1 MKLPLSWLK
10 EYVDIDI
17 SPEELADKLTKSG
30 TEVESI
36 EAIGSELEGVVV
48 AQVKDFIKHPNAD
61 KLRLC
66 QVDAGL
72 EESLQIVCGATNF
85 EPGDKVALAKVGTDF
100 GEGFVIKEAKIRG
113 EKSFGM
119 LCSEQE
125 LGITEEECSGIM
137 ILDADL
143 TIGTPIVDVV
153 GKPEIVFEMEVTWNR
168 PDCLSIVG
176 LAREV
181 AALCDVPLKMPEIK
195 LDENS
200 AQNTADYVKVSIDNP
215 EDCPRYI
222 ARIAENVK
230 IKPSPL
236 WMQKR
241 LTACGIRAINNV
253 VDITNYV
260 LLELGQPL
268 HAFDATL
275 LKGGEI
281 NVRRA
286 KAGEKI
292 VTLDDVEREL
302 VDDMIVI
309 ADVSDPVALAG
320 VMGGAGSE
328 ISGDTAKVLL
338 ESATFS
344 PASIRSTS
352 SKLSFT
358 SDSAHRFERTVDAY
372 GCDFASRRAAGL
384 MQELADATI
393 MSSAVDIF
401 PAPQPTHKISLAYK
415 DINKL
420 MGFEIDRQQI
430 KNILESLTI
439 IIAEELDD
447 VLQLEIPSYRPDLVI
462 EADIIEEIAR
472 MHGVDDIPDIPV
484 KCSVVEDA
492 DETSYRKTLKLR
504 KTLESLG
511 LTETM
516 NYSFTSA
523 KLLNIFAPE
532 EGRLVLPNPVSL
544 DFEIMRDSLIPQM
557 VESLGRNQARQVE
570 EASFYEV
577 GATFKLEDESPKEF
591 RSCCIGLMG
600 PLGRDTLNKRTKISD
615 QESFSWLKGLLE
627 KLNSTIKIDS
637 FTFEPKE
644 ICYFERNRGFEISI
658 NGKVCGICGLVKNKI
673 KNKWRIKD
681 SLAVAEFDTA
691 IVFAAK
697 QKDVTLK
704 DVAQYPS
711 TSRDLA
717 VVVDES
723 ISYQKIEEEILKLK
737 IRELVDIDIFDIFRG
752 KEVGDNKKSLAYCLK
767 FQSANKTLTD
777 VQVNKFQKKIIAALK
792 SNINADIRDT

>member
-36 EAIGSELEGVVV
+36 EIIGSELDGVVV
-48 AQVKDFIKHPNAD
+48 AQINDFIQHPNAD
-61 KLRLC
+61 RLRLC

-72 EESLQIVCGATNF
+72 EEPLQIVCGASNF
-85 EPGDKVALAKVGTDF
+85 EIGDKVVLAKVGTVL
-100 GEGFVIKEAKIRG
+100 GEGFTIKEAKIRG

-125 LGITEEECSGIM
+125 LGITEEDCSGIM
-137 ILDADL
+137 ILDTDFK
-143 TIGTPIVDVV
+143 IGTPVV
-153 GKPEIVFEMEVTWNR
+153 EIIGEPETVFEMEVTWNR

-181 AALCDVPLKMPEIK
+181 AALCDVPLKMPEIL
-195 LDENS
+195 LDENPEQKS
-200 AQNTADYVKVSIDNP
+200 SDYVEVSIDNP
-215 EDCPRYI
+215 EDCPRYT

-236 WMQKR
+236 WMQRR
-241 LTACGIRAINNV
+241 LNACGIRAINNV

-268 HAFDATL
+268 HAFDYTL
-275 LKGGEI
+275 LNGGKI

-286 KAGEKI
+286 QKGEKI

-302 VDDMIVI
+302 YDDMIVI
-309 ADVSDPVALAG
+309 ADDKDPVALAG

-352 SKLSFT
+352 SRLSM
-358 SDSAHRFERTVDAY
+358 SSESAHRFERTVDAY

-393 MSSAVDIF
+393 MSDAADVF
-401 PAPQPTHKISLAYK
+401 PAPKPAHSISLSYK
-415 DINKL
+415 DINRL
-420 MGFEIDRQQI
+420 MGFEIDKKQL
-430 KNILESLTI
+430 KDILESLTI
-439 IIAEELDD
+439 TIAEVSDE

-462 EADIIEEIAR
+462 EADVIEEIAR
-472 MHGVDDIPDIPV
+472 MHGLDDIPEAPL

-492 DETSYRKTLKLR
+492 DETSYRQTLKLR

-511 LTETM
+511 LSETM

-523 KLLNIFAPE
+523 KLLDIFSPE
-532 EGRLVLPNPVSL
+532 KGRLVLPNPVSL
-544 DFEIMRDSLIPQM
+544 DYEIMRDSLIPQM
-557 VESLGRNQARQVE
+557 VESLGRNHARQVE
-570 EASFYEV
+570 EASFYEI
-577 GATFKLEDESPKEF
+577 GATFKLEKSPKEF

-600 PLGRDTLNKRTKISD
+600 SIGRDSLNKRTKISD
-615 QESFSWLKGLLE
+615 QESFSWLKGLLDN
-627 KLNSTIKIDS
+627 LNSILKTDS
-637 FTFEPKE
+637 FELIPKD
-644 ICYFERNRGFEISI
+644 ICYFEKNRGFEILI
-658 NGKVCGICGLVKNKI
+658 NGKACGICGLIKNKI

-681 SLAVAEFDTA
+681 PLAVAEFDTA
-691 IVFAAK
+691 VLFAAEG
-697 QKDVTLK
+697 QDVTLK
-704 DVAQYPS
+704 PVPQYPS
-711 TSRDLA
+711 TLRDLA

-723 ISYQKIEEEILKLK
+723 ISYQNIEEVILKLK
-737 IRELVDIDIFDIFRG
+737 IKELTDINLFDIFRG
-752 KEVGDNKKSLAYCLK
+752 KEVGDNKKSLAFCLK
-767 FQSANKTLTD
+767 FQSPNKTLTD

-792 SNINADIRDT
+792 SNVNADIRDA